1 MADTERRRL
10 LALRRRI
17 KAKLR
22 DGVPI
27 YSAALYGIAQSVINW
42 AITDRAVDPVDF
54 IELAERMRAEGA
66 KASKRQ
72 AEKE

>member
-1 MADTERRRL
+1 MDNIERRRL

-42 AITDRAVDPVDF
+42 ATADRAVDPIDF
-54 IELAERMRAEGA
+54 IELAERMRAEGE

-72 AEKE
+72 AGKE